1 MTDEPS
7 PIPPDDMNRMLTLSR
22 LNDPAVPVLAQAGG
36 TYTILLT
43 GAQTGGRYCLFDML
57 IPPGG
62 GPPPHRHDFEEMFTL
77 LDGELH
83 FTFRGETMKA
93 GAGSTINIPS
103 NAPHSFK
110 NHSDQQV
117 HMLCMCTPPGQEDYF
132 LAVGDVLA
140 TRATPPP
147 RLTEPEIAERRQRA
161 LALASK
167 FKTEFVT

>member
-1 MTDEPS
+1 MTNKPS
-7 PIPPDDMNRMLTLSR
+7 PIPPDDLNRTLTLSR

-62 GPPPHRHDFEEMFTL
+62 GPPPHRHDFEEMFTV

-110 NHSDQQV
+110 NHSDQPV

-132 LAVGDVLA
+132 LAVGDMLP

-147 RLTEPEIAERRQRA
+147 RLTPAEMAERRQRA

>member
-1 MTDEPS
+1 MTDKPAS
-7 PIPPDDMNRMLTLSR
+7 IPPDDLNRTLALSR
-22 LNDPAVPVLAQAGG
+22 LNDPAVPVIAQAGG

-57 IPPGG
+57 VPPGG

-77 LDGELH
+77 LEGELH
-83 FTFRGETMKA
+83 FTFRGETLKA

-103 NAPHSFK
+103 NAPHSFR
-110 NHSDQQV
+110 NNSDKTV

-132 LAVGDVLA
+132 LAVGDPLA
-140 TRATPPP
+140 SRSTPPP
-147 RLTEPEIAERRQRA
+147 RLTEAEIAERRQRA

-167 FKTEFVT
+167 FRTEFVT